1 MEEKK
6 CREAFESGFESGNTI
21 LTKVQ
26 INKTKTALIY

>member
-6 CREAFESGFESGNTI
+6 CGEAFESALPI